1 MTKNTTLAMP
11 EDNNKN
17 NDIDK
22 QEDNNTPEAKSDMNF
37 LQTVEAMNKALGMTN
52 NLLTDMR
59 GEFVEFRQE
68 QADFRQGQ
76 KELTQRV
83 DNLELSYEITYAQ
96 EDNIT
101 YNVRKLAKKLVGYPS
116 YIYGVTCSD
125 IYRFLRRNYN
135 LASAVGKTEKR
146 YYEGIIKG
154 LNSYEEVQFNEQ
166 KLTEH
171 KQKLDEAKMQGA
183 KKWHTEANV
192 KS

>member
-1 MTKNTTLAMP
+1 MTEYT
-11 EDNNKN
+11 
-17 NDIDK
+17 
-22 QEDNNTPEAKSDMNF
+22 NNTPQVKGDMNF
-37 LQTVEAMNKALGMTN
+37 LQTVEAMNKALSMTN

-59 GEFVEFRQE
+59 GEFVELRQE
-68 QADFRQGQ
+68 QAEFRKEQAEFRKEN

-83 DNLELSYEITYAQ
+83 DNLELSYEITHDQ

-101 YNVRKLAKKLVGYPS
+101 HNVRTLAKELVGYPS

-135 LASAVGKTEKR
+135 LASAVGRTEKR
-146 YYEGIIKG
+146 YYEGILKG
-154 LNSYEEVQFNEQ
+154 LNSYEKVQFDSD
-166 KLTEH
+166 KLYEH
-171 KQKLDEAKMQGA
+171 KKKLDEAKTQGV